1 MDHISILGMSSVSA
15 LGSISAVV
23 RENYSAGQALFS
35 KTTTP
40 SGPVAVARL
49 SQQLEQEVEQLAQQ
63 NPNYKRLDR
72 TALLAILAARGSMDG
87 MQIKGKWGVNIGSSR
102 GATGL
107 FEKYH
112 QDFINRGEA
121 HTLSSPTTTLG
132 NVSTWVAQD
141 LQLPAMSLGHSVT
154 CASAMHA
161 VLNGIAWLGSG
172 MVQAMLVGGTE
183 APLTAFTIAQ
193 MQALNLYSKN
203 TDGFACRALDL
214 DKTANTMVLGE
225 AAATAV
231 LVLGDH
237 PQAQGRICGFGWGTE
252 TLDHHTSLSKQADCF
267 QDSMKMAL
275 TAAGLEIVDAVVMHA
290 PGTILGD
297 KAEYRALQEVF
308 GSNLPYLVSNKH
320 LIGHTLGTSGMLS
333 LELAMLMLQQQDCP
347 VNPFLEQAIE
357 KPQQFKTVMIN
368 AVGFGGNAVS
378 LIVCK

>member
-1 MDHISILGMSSVSA
+1 MSSVSA

-231 LVLGDH
+231 LVFKEWFKDPHDIEVLWSR
-237 PQAQGRICGFGWGTE
+237 AKYEE
-252 TLDHHTSLSKQADCF
+252 TYFISWFIDSFCFSFTSFPRLRGK
-267 QDSMKMAL
+267 
-275 TAAGLEIVDAVVMHA
+275 VH
-290 PGTILGD
+290 
-297 KAEYRALQEVF
+297 
-308 GSNLPYLVSNKH
+308 
-320 LIGHTLGTSGMLS
+320 
-333 LELAMLMLQQQDCP
+333 
-347 VNPFLEQAIE
+347 
-357 KPQQFKTVMIN
+357 
-368 AVGFGGNAVS
+368 
-378 LIVCK
+378 